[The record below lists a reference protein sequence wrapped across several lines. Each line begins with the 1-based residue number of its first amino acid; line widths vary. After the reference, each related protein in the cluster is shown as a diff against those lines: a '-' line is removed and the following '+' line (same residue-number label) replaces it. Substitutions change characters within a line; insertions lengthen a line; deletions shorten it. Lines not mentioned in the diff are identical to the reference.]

1 MQEKTLDL
9 EQVKD
14 FISQQKLN
22 TKIYIGAD
30 SERFIVDNIW
40 YAKYT
45 VAIVVHINGNRGCK
59 IFGEIS
65 NELDYDQKQSRPTLR
80 LMNEVYKAS
89 DMYNRLR
96 ALDISNPMQV
106 HLDIN
111 PDEREGSNC
120 VIGQAIGYI
129 RGTCNIT
136 PQVKPQAFAATCAA
150 DRFATFA

>member
-14 FISQQKLN
+14 FISQQNVN

-30 SERFIVDNIW
+30 SERFITNNIW

-96 ALDISNPMQV
+96 ALDIRNPMQV

-111 PDEREGSNC
+111 PNEREGSNC